1 MINRAMR
8 RFLSDERGFVGG
20 FEALPFGFLV
30 FVAGMLLVVNAWAV
44 FDANLAAGAA
54 AREAVRTFVEASDA
68 RSGVAAAEEAAEQAL
83 VGHGKDASRM
93 ELSWSSTSLERCQPV
108 TVTVRYRVP
117 TISVPWIGAFGG
129 GVLETSATHTE
140 IVDPFRGGLDV
151 DGFDAEACTDA

>member
-1 MINRAMR
+1 MIRT
-8 RFLSDERGFVGG
+8 FLRDQGGFVGG

-30 FVAGMLLVVNAWAV
+30 FVAGMLLVVNVWAV

-54 AREAVRTFVEASDA
+54 AREAVRTFVESDDAASGL
-68 RSGVAAAEEAAEQAL
+68 SAAVDAAEQAL
-83 VGHGKDASRM
+83 AGHGKDASRM
-93 ELSWSSTSLERCQPV
+93 ELTWSSTALERCRPI

-117 TISVPWIGAFGG
+117 TISVPWIGAFGSG
-129 GVLETSATHTE
+129 LLETSASHSE